1 MAHPILSEDW
11 SDYDQKKIRDKRDGG
26 FVSCEESW
34 EVEYILR
41 KVRKYAPRKTDE
53 QIKAAISHCCLTIK
67 GNKPRGPFM
76 ECVMARL

>member
-11 SDYDQKKIRDKRDGG
+11 SEYDQKKIRDGRDGR

-34 EVEYILR
+34 ERDYILR
-41 KVRKYAPRKTDE
+41 KVRRHVPRRTDAE
-53 QIKAAISHCCLTIK
+53 IKAAIEHCCRTVA

-76 ECVMARL
+76 ECVMGRL